1 MLSRCIQRQ
10 REHVQYAETLSAAA
24 AEKCGANGQEKESVF
39 FARCRG
45 SAAMVSVLKLLE
57 QTLKC
62 LRVFHLS
69 LSLRVFLP
77 PTSVAIVITSNNP
90 LWAISK
96 TFTPVMWLQ

>member
-1 MLSRCIQRQ
+1 MR
-10 REHVQYAETLSAAA
+10 YAETLSAAA

-69 LSLRVFLP
+69 LSLSASHICRYR
-77 PTSVAIVITSNNP
+77 NNE
-90 LWAISK
+90 
-96 TFTPVMWLQ
+96 Q

>member
-1 MLSRCIQRQ
+1 M
-10 REHVQYAETLSAAA
+10 QYAETLSAAA

-69 LSLRVFLP
+69 LSLSLP

-90 LWAISK
+90 LCAISK